1 MAIKLPSLIRRKP
14 VFSRSAVRYACNIDG
29 EILLTDSMVSYE
41 GRLIDISAGGAM
53 FRPKLCYLMYRRD
66 VQVQLKIAGRTFPGV
81 IAATNQA
88 GFGIRF
94 DKVIDD
100 ATLSQIVGRAVIQEP
115 VAA

>member
-1 MAIKLPSLIRRKP
+1 MAIKFPRLFRRKP
-14 VFSRSAVRYACNIDG
+14 VFSRSTVRYACQVDG
-29 EILLTDSMVSYE
+29 EILLTDSMVGYE

-66 VQVQLKIAGRTFPGV
+66 VPVQLQVGGRTFTGI
-81 IAATNQA
+81 IAATNQD

-94 DKVIDD
+94 DHPIDD
-100 ATLSQIVGRAVIQEP
+100 ATLSQIVGRSLVQEP